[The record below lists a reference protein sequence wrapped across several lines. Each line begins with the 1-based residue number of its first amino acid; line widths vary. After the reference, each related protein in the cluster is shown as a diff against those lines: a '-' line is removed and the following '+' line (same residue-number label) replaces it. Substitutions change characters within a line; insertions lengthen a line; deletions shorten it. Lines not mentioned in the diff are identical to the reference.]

1 MERRGRQAGQ
11 EVTPHKPRKTQEGF
25 AKELKEFRV
34 GTKASVNGPKK
45 QEANLADPSDMGPS
59 VLASEWLLLLAVRAQ
74 LCLAHLLG
82 SQQA

>member
-1 MERRGRQAGQ
+1 MASRERHARQ

-34 GTKASVNGPKK
+34 GTKGLENGPKK
-45 QEANLADPSDMGPS
+45 QEAYLADSSDMGPS